1 MKFLLNRAVFNVAD
15 APVSAPAAP
24 AEPAAFDAASTLLT
38 APADP
43 APAEAKDPVEHRSGE
58 PDPSPAGEEAPA
70 EEAPAEEEAPK
81 PKAPEKYE
89 FKLAEGVTLNDAA
102 VAAFEPVARELDLTQ
117 EQADKLVDI
126 YAAQEAA
133 RVQQWTDTVK
143 GWTDAAKA
151 DPEFGGP
158 KMNENM
164 GVAVRALKEYGSP
177 ELNQLLD
184 SFGIGNHPAFIR
196 FAYRAGKA
204 LGEDKLIP
212 ANSGGSK
219 SAAEIMFGSTD
230 YGRVK

>member
-38 APADP
+38 APA
-43 APAEAKDPVEHRSGE
+43 ETKDPVEHRSGE

-89 FKLAEGVTLNDAA
+89 FNLAEGVTLNDAA

>member
-1 MKFLLNRAVFNVAD
+1 MKFLSNRAVYDVAD
-15 APVSAPAAP
+15 APVSAPAAAP
-24 AEPAAFDAASTLLT
+24 AEPAAFDAGSTLLT
-38 APADP
+38 SDP
-43 APAEAKDPVEHRSGE
+43 APVDAPPRSGE
-58 PDPSPAGEEAPA
+58 LDPSAGEEAPA
-70 EEAPAEEEAPK
+70 EEAPKEEDKPEEEAPA

-89 FKLAEGVTLNDAA
+89 FKLAEGVALNEAA

-133 RVQQWTDTVK
+133 RVQQWADTVK

-151 DPEFGGP
+151 DTEFGGP
-158 KMNENM
+158 KMAENM

-204 LGEDKLIP
+204 LGEDKLVP